1 MKKLNIMIIPMLP
14 TLYGRRYQL
23 SKYLAKK
30 NEVHLILWNMPYP
43 VTLKNLLSNLKDSWR
58 YKKSKREGIVIHKI
72 RRLPFFFPL
81 INRWF
86 FQKQIKKIFNNFNID
101 IIISESFFSETEP
114 PPDLPIISDLNDY
127 YEAYAEIYGSRFY
140 KLAYKFLKVKGT
152 IEGQVKRAKAVF
164 AVSNILF
171 EQAQKNNKNVFK
183 IPNGVESWVLY
194 KKYNRGKYNFGMHSL
209 IYVST
214 FGQWSG
220 LPNLLHVVYE
230 LKKDF
235 KDIKLVLVGEG
246 PQIPE
251 AIKLIR
257 ILNLNENVK
266 LFGSVWDR
274 KKLFE
279 IINSCE
285 VCLNISQKNAFRDAA
300 SPIKIFEY
308 SALGKKIVSPNLEEV
323 KKLDFPNIFFYE
335 EFEKTKNLAIT
346 IKKALLEK
354 IDDEKVKLKVKQYTW
369 ENITNN
375 IEKILYQCLSEM
387 RQI

>member
-1 MKKLNIMIIPMLP
+1 MKKVNIMIIPMLP
-14 TLYGRRYQL
+14 TLFGRRYQL

-58 YKKSKREGIVIHKI
+58 YKRSKKEGIVIHKI

-86 FQKQIKKIFNNFNID
+86 FQKQIKRIFNNFNIN
-101 IIISESFFSETEP
+101 IIISESFFCETEP
-114 PPDLPIISDLNDY
+114 PQDLPIISDLNDY

-140 KLAYKFLKVKGT
+140 KLAYKFLKVKDT
-152 IEGQVKRAKAVF
+152 VEGQVKRAKAVF
-164 AVSNILF
+164 AVSDILVK
-171 EQAQKNNKNVFK
+171 QAQKHNKNVFK
-183 IPNGVESWVLY
+183 VPNGVESWVLY
-194 KKYNRGKYNFGMHSL
+194 KKYNREKYNFGMHSL

-220 LPNLLHVVYE
+220 LLNLLYVVYE

-246 PQIPE
+246 SQITE

-257 ILNLNENVK
+257 ILNLTENVK

-308 SALGKKIVSPNLEEV
+308 SALGKKIVSTNLEEV

-335 EFEKTKNLAIT
+335 EDEETKNLART
-346 IKKALLEK
+346 IKKALHEK

-375 IEKILYQCLSEM
+375 IEKILYQYLSEM
-387 RQI
+387 GRI

>member
-1 MKKLNIMIIPMLP
+1 MKKLKIMIIPMLP
-14 TLYGRRYQL
+14 TLFGRRYQL

-58 YKKSKREGIVIHKI
+58 YKRSKREDIVIHKI
-72 RRLPFFFPL
+72 RRLPFFYPL
-81 INRWF
+81 INRWL
-86 FQKQIKKIFNNFNID
+86 FQKQIKRIFNNFNID
-101 IIISESFFSETEP
+101 IIISESFFNETEP
-114 PPDLPIISDLNDY
+114 PQDLPIISDLNDY

-140 KLAYKFLKVKGT
+140 KLAYKFLKVKDT
-152 IEGQVKRAKAVF
+152 VNGQVKRAKAVF
-164 AVSNILF
+164 AVSDILV
-171 EQAQKNNKNVFK
+171 EQARKNNKNVYK

-194 KKYNRGKYNFGMHSL
+194 KKYNREKYDFGRHSL

-220 LPNLLHVVYE
+220 LLDLLHVVYE

-235 KDIKLVLVGEG
+235 KDIQLVLVGEG
-246 PQIPE
+246 SQISE

-285 VCLNISQKNAFRDAA
+285 VCLNISQKNALRDAA

-308 SALGKKIVSPNLEEV
+308 SALGKKIVSTNLEEV

-335 EFEKTKNLAIT
+335 EDEDQKNLTRT
-346 IKKALLEK
+346 IKKALHEK

-375 IEKILYQCLSEM
+375 IEKILYRCLSEM
-387 RQI
+387 EQI

>member
-1 MKKLNIMIIPMLP
+1 MKKLKIMIIPMLP
-14 TLYGRRYQL
+14 TLFGRRYQL

-43 VTLKNLLSNLKDSWR
+43 VTLKNLLSNLKNSWK
-58 YKKSKREGIVIHKI
+58 YKRFKKEDVIIHKI

-86 FQKQIKKIFNNFNID
+86 FQKQIKRIFDNFNID

-140 KLAYKFLKVKGT
+140 KLAYKFLKVKDT
-152 IEGQVKRAKAVF
+152 VEGQIKRAKAVF
-164 AVSNILF
+164 AVSDILV
-171 EQAQKNNKNVFK
+171 EQAQKYNKNVYK

-194 KKYNRGKYNFGMHSL
+194 KKYNRKKYNFGMHSL

-220 LPNLLHVVYE
+220 LLNLLYVVHE

-235 KDIKLVLVGEG
+235 KNIKLVLIGEG
-246 PQIPE
+246 SQIPE
-251 AIKLIR
+251 GIKLIR
-257 ILNLNENVK
+257 ILNLNENIK

-308 SALGKKIVSPNLEEV
+308 SALGKKIVSTNLEEV
-323 KKLDFPNIFFYE
+323 KKIDFPNIFFYE
-335 EFEKTKNLAIT
+335 EFEKTKNLTRT
-346 IKKALLEK
+346 IKKALHKK

-369 ENITNN
+369 ENITSN

-387 RQI
+387 KRI

>member
-1 MKKLNIMIIPMLP
+1 MKKLKIMIIPMLP
-14 TLYGRRYQL
+14 TLFGRRYQL

-58 YKKSKREGIVIHKI
+58 YKRFKKEDIIIHKI

-86 FQKQIKKIFNNFNID
+86 FQKQIKIIFDNFNID

-140 KLAYKFLKVKGT
+140 KLAYKFLKVKDT
-152 IEGQVKRAKAVF
+152 VEGQVKRAKAVF
-164 AVSNILF
+164 AVSDILV
-171 EQAQKNNKNVFK
+171 EQAQKHNKNVYK

-209 IYVST
+209 IYVSN

-220 LPNLLHVVYE
+220 LLDLLHVVYE

-235 KDIKLVLVGEG
+235 KDIKLVLIGEG
-246 PQIPE
+246 LQIPKV
-251 AIKLIR
+251 IKLIR

-266 LFGSVWDR
+266 LSGSVWDR
-274 KKLFE
+274 KQLFE

-285 VCLNISQKNAFRDAA
+285 VCLNISQKNAYRDAA
-300 SPIKIFEY
+300 SPIKVFEY
-308 SALGKKIVSPNLEEV
+308 SALGKKIVSTNLEEV

-335 EFEKTKNLAIT
+335 EDEDQKNLTRT
-346 IKKALLEK
+346 IKKALHEK

-369 ENITNN
+369 ENITSN

-387 RQI
+387 KRI

>member
-1 MKKLNIMIIPMLP
+1 
-14 TLYGRRYQL
+14 
-23 SKYLAKK
+23 
-30 NEVHLILWNMPYP
+30 
-43 VTLKNLLSNLKDSWR
+43 
-58 YKKSKREGIVIHKI
+58 
-72 RRLPFFFPL
+72 
-81 INRWF
+81 
-86 FQKQIKKIFNNFNID
+86 
-101 IIISESFFSETEP
+101 
-114 PPDLPIISDLNDY
+114 
-127 YEAYAEIYGSRFY
+127 
-140 KLAYKFLKVKGT
+140 
-152 IEGQVKRAKAVF
+152 
-164 AVSNILF
+164 
-171 EQAQKNNKNVFK
+171 
-183 IPNGVESWVLY
+183 
-194 KKYNRGKYNFGMHSL
+194 
-209 IYVST
+209 
-214 FGQWSG
+214 
-220 LPNLLHVVYE
+220 
-230 LKKDF
+230 
-235 KDIKLVLVGEG
+235 LVGEG

-369 ENITNN
+369 ENITSN